1 MPLDEFWMLDYF
13 NGLDANR
20 VEHLD
25 ANRVEQGD
33 GISSSNIEDGGDDT
47 TDVRPNFQDAFHILN
62 FTKTFN
68 GGLDCFVMRFNK
80 VELSHVPGNLLGITM
95 GIDLHQIV
103 LSNKV
108 QNGDRVGFVVQG
120 LKVVAKEIGTEEGR
134 SKILG
139 DVMQRLAGCERTEPL
154 R

>member
-1 MPLDEFWMLDYF
+1 MPLDEFRMLDYF
-13 NGLDANR
+13 NGLDANQ
-20 VEHLD
+20 
-25 ANRVEQGD
+25 VEQGD

-47 TDVRPNFQDAFHILN
+47 ADVCANFHDAFHILN
-62 FTKTFN
+62 FTKAFD
-68 GGLDCFVMRFNK
+68 GGLDRFAMRFDK
-80 VELSHVPGNLLGITM
+80 VELSLVPGNLLGIAM

-103 LSNKV
+103 LSNEA
-108 QNGDRVGFVVQG
+108 QNGDRICFVVQG

-139 DVMQRLAGCERTEPL
+139 DVMHRLAGCERTEPL